1 MKSINEWRID
11 LISEDLGIS
20 NTDAR
25 NFFGAD
31 SLKVDPKLKS
41 SLRSKI
47 QQLKNDPEFAGV
59 SDEEFFRAVTAAA
72 WSIIADVKGS
82 AFGVGAGLK
91 RFGDDD
97 MTQGGAPN
105 GL

>member
-1 MKSINEWRID
+1 MKSINEWRTD
-11 LISEDLGIS
+11 LISEDLDI
-20 NTDAR
+20 DPMAAR
-25 NFFGAD
+25 KFMGD
-31 SLKVDPKLKS
+31 TTVKVDPRLKS

-47 QQLKNDPEFAGV
+47 EQLKNEPEFAGA
-59 SDEEFFRAVTAAA
+59 SNEEFFRAVVAAA
-72 WSIIADVKGS
+72 WSIIGDVKGN